1 MPTLTAS
8 SDRLMQLMQLV
19 ASAQKPVSV
28 HELAEA
34 SGLPPSTLYRHL
46 QCLCHWGVIQ
56 PTSSS
61 GNYCA
66 GPIAL
71 QMALNFQQHD
81 TLAVQAMPEIQRLSR
96 ATNETAALMV
106 ATRQQVIC
114 VAMVESSQ
122 ALCCSFSPGKG
133 QPLVRGASALSLL
146 AFMPPKQSQ
155 ETLENLLPPN
165 EHATLKAILETVRQ
179 QGYAQTDSV
188 IDAGVWG
195 VSVPLLAARKLLGTL
210 TLMAPS
216 VRVHGRQT
224 MLIEQTRRSAR
235 SISHY
240 IE

>member
-1 MPTLTAS
+1 MPSLTAS

-34 SGLPPSTLYRHL
+34 SGLPSSTLYRHL
-46 QCLCHWGVIQ
+46 QCLCHWGAIQ
-56 PTSSS
+56 SAGSS

-81 TLAVQAMPEIQRLSR
+81 TLAVQVIPELQRLSR

-114 VAMVESSQ
+114 VAMAESSQ

-146 AFMPPKQSQ
+146 AFMPAKQSQ
-155 ETLENLLPPN
+155 ETLNIMLPQS
-165 EHATLKAILETVRQ
+165 EHVALKEKLEAVRQ
-179 QGYAQTDSV
+179 QGYAQSDSV

-195 VSVPLLAARKLLGTL
+195 VSVPLLVARKLLGTL

-216 VRVHGRQT
+216 LRAQERQ
-224 MLIEQTRRSAR
+224 MVLIEQTRRSAR
-235 SISHY
+235 SISKNLA
-240 IE
+240 